1 MRLLGHDESGWTP
14 PVLTCSGLTGAGLAE
29 VWDALDRH
37 LAHLRNSGGLTRRQQ
52 QQRVDWM
59 WATVRDELDRRLHES
74 PAVRELAGELTEQVR
89 TAQISPV
96 HAADRIVAEFLD
108 G

>member
-1 MRLLGHDESGWTP
+1 
-14 PVLTCSGLTGAGLAE
+14 
-29 VWDALDRH
+29 VWEALDRH
-37 LAHLRNSGGLTRRQQ
+37 LAHLNASGGLTRRQQ

-74 PAVRELAGELTEQVR
+74 PAARKLGAELSEQVR
-89 TAQISPV
+89 AAQISPS